1 MRWNLVDAWPAEWRS
16 AGFDAL
22 SREIAIESIT
32 LVFDS
37 LERA

>member
-1 MRWNLVDAWPAEWRS
+1 LVDAWPAEWRS